1 MDGISDMKSLV
12 GMSSVDQPLGN
23 GSDFDQSA
31 QNQLACSYTN
41 PCPGKTCLWLQS
53 TQEDA
58 CSNLTVGSTLVWERD
73 NPGLF
78 RTSLNFSAS
87 NAMAGK
93 YDFTLR
99 LPLKAKGK
107 STASEYN
114 DIRIEV
120 NVIARTCASS
130 SAICFENKDSPGT
143 CSSLSTGITYTQG
156 DQLQVQVSN
165 LRDVNGIRIA
175 SQAVDTAAAMSLKF
189 CTPPGQS
196 QCNVNP
202 MKYQQEDGRF
212 SGNLPQLTH
221 AGQHL
226 VTVFHG
232 NMSGCIWR
240 ATFVSSCKVGHTANK
255 VLECIPTEEERTED
269 QQVCCCWTNVY

>member
-23 GSDFDQSA
+23 GSDFNQSA

-78 RTSLNFSAS
+78 RTSLKFSAS

-114 DIRIEV
+114 DIPIEV

-212 SGNLPQLTH
+212 SGDLPQLTH

-226 VTVFHG
+226 VRIPMG
-232 NMSGCIWR
+232 
-240 ATFVSSCKVGHTANK
+240 TFQAAYGAQSSLSPARLGTQ
-255 VLECIPTEEERTED
+255 PTK
-269 QQVCCCWTNVY
+269 CFSAS